1 MRVCMSSNV
10 CMSVCMYVCVCLLIR
25 NIAYDNF
32 ILCFSLFR
40 WFEGFDWE
48 GLVKRTMV
56 PPIIPN
62 VRPWVTS
69 REYTASLYI
78 VLSMNYPSLHIELRV
93 SPYNSGGLSRPYP
106 HSNTTS

>member
-62 VRPWVTS
+62 VCPWVTS
-69 REYTASLYI
+69 REYTANI
-78 VLSMNYPSLHIELRV
+78 IGLSTNYPSLAEIESLQFWR
-93 SPYNSGGLSRPYP
+93 P